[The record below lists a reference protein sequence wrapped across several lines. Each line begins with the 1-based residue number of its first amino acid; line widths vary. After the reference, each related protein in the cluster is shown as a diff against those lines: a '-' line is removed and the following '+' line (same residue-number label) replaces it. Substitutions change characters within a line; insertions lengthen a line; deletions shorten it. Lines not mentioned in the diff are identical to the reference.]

1 MTNQERLAYAM
12 RMVADAVARGD
23 EKDIYFWIGYRDAV
37 IGIIIGSKIE
47 HTEDLSD
54 GALD

>member
-1 MTNQERLAYAM
+1 MTNQERLDYAM
-12 RMVADAVARGD
+12 RMVANAVERGD
-23 EKDIYFWIGYRDAV
+23 EKDIYFWVGYRDA
-37 IGIIIGSKIE
+37 ITGIIIGSKIE